1 MPPANQILVKYL
13 PVLLDY
19 KTKYGVQ
26 EPIHSKKQI
35 NLAHCLEN
43 KIWKIFSPAYILH
56 FKIC

>member
-1 MPPANQILVKYL
+1 MPRANQILVKYL

-43 KIWKIFSPAYILH
+43 KIWKIFFSCIYFA
-56 FKIC
+56 F